1 MKNYQPSEAHLELLA
16 TCFPSL
22 REAPGVSPWNPNQL
36 DIWTSEFG
44 RDQNA
49 VHAAK
54 YLLALWNAHNGWEC
68 GAFSPKIAI
77 EVWDRTHRRAFLES
91 AVAAAPVACAS

>member
-1 MKNYQPSEAHLELLA
+1 MENDQPSEGHLEILA
-16 TCFPSL
+16 SCFPSL
-22 REAPGVSPWNPNQL
+22 REARGVSPWNPNQL
-36 DIWTSEFG
+36 DIWASEFG

-49 VHAAK
+49 FHAAK

-68 GAFSPKIAI
+68 GPFDPKVAI

-91 AVAAAPVACAS
+91 VAAVSPPNNAS